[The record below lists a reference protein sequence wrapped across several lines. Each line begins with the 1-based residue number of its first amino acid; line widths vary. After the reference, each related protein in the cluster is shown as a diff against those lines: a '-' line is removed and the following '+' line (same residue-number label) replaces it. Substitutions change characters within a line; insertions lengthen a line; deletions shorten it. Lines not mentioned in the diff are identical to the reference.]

1 MEDKQQHRFKAVL
14 ALLKG
19 EPVSMIIAQFGIC
32 RSDLYKFRERA
43 LTAIREALLDYPRGP
58 KSPHNRLSKEKEKI
72 VKSVCERYPM
82 LSSYQI
88 RERFGSDSPCPRTI
102 QRVRQRLGLPRL
114 PKRAPPQSPAKQ
126 FSSEEKQRIQQFMQS
141 RTHLGALRLSWDV
154 TNILKIPISAATV
167 LRWRREMERNPR
179 IKVVNWQFYE
189 RKHPHSLWHGDVLK
203 LWYLPSG
210 KFVGQLAFMD
220 DYSRGYVACEV
231 TIVPTTHFTIQC
243 LIQAMRQW
251 QVIPKA
257 ILVDNGSE
265 FKGFLLKGF
274 CENLGI
280 RLIHIRP
287 YHPQTNGKLERA
299 FRDDRRDF
307 YGLRKGWSVDALK
320 KDLPNYVYYR
330 NYQRGHWALKGKP
343 AISRMKEQNWLALP
357 SVLNRLEEYAEY
369 ELGQKFVDEDGYV
382 RILGRPAYLS
392 RRFSRQT
399 VKCFETF
406 NGLELRKNGLT
417 VGALPKYQK
426 YRRLYNAFFPERLPK
441 RFVLQRSRELH
452 HHPLI
457 AVA

>member
-141 RTHLGALRLSWDV
+141 YTHLGALRLSWDV
-154 TNILKIPISAATV
+154 INILKIPISAATV
-167 LRWRREMERNPR
+167 LRWRREIGGFVEV
-179 IKVVNWQFYE
+179 KVNWQFYE

-203 LWYLPSG
+203 LWYLPNG

-220 DYSRGYVACEV
+220 DYSRGYVACEL
-231 TIVPTTHFTIQC
+231 TINPTTCFTVLC

-274 CENLGI
+274 CENLDI
-280 RLIHIRP
+280 RLIHIRA

-330 NYQRGHWALKGKP
+330 NYQRGHWALNGSP
-343 AISRMKEQNWLALP
+343 AITRLREQNWMALP
-357 SVLNRLEEYAEY
+357 SVLNRLEDYARY
-369 ELGQKFVDEDGYV
+369 ELGEKSVNVLGYTQL
-382 RILGRPAYLS
+382 LGKPLYIGERY
-392 RRFSRQT
+392 RGKK
-399 VKCFETF
+399 VKCFGTV
-406 NGLELRKNGLT
+406 NGLEIQRVENGSVIGTLPNYYVYRQLRNYQR
-417 VGALPKYQK
+417 PKK
-426 YRRLYNAFFPERLPK
+426 
-441 RFVLQRSRELH
+441 FVLRRSGEVRH
-452 HHPLI
+452 SPRI

>member
-1 MEDKQQHRFKAVL
+1 MEDKQHNRFNAVL
-14 ALLKG
+14 ALLRG
-19 EPVSMIIAQFGIC
+19 EPVSMVIVQFGIC
-32 RSDLYKFRERA
+32 RSDLYKFRRRA
-43 LTAIREALLDYPRGP
+43 LTTMWEALCDSSRGP
-58 KSPHNRLSKEKEKI
+58 NISHNRICKEKEEHIKAM
-72 VKSVCERYPM
+72 CERYPT

-88 RERFGSDSPCPRTI
+88 RERLDSDSPCPRTI

-126 FSSEEKQRIQQFMQS
+126 FSSEEKQQVQQFMQS

-167 LRWRREMERNPR
+167 LRWRRKIDGFVEV
-179 IKVVNWQFYE
+179 KVNWQFYE

-220 DYSRGYVACEV
+220 DYSRGYVACELV
-231 TIVPTTHFTIQC
+231 INPTTLFTVRC
-243 LIQAMRQW
+243 LIEAMRQW

-307 YGLRKGWSVDALK
+307 YSLRKPWFLEFLK
-320 KDLPNYVYYR
+320 RELTDYVYYR
-330 NYQRGHWALKGKP
+330 NYQRGHWALNGSP
-343 AISRMKEQNWLALP
+343 AITRLREQNWMALP
-357 SVLNRLEEYAEY
+357 SVLNRLEDYARY
-369 ELGQKFVDEDGYV
+369 ELGEKSVNVLGYTQL
-382 RILGRPAYLS
+382 LGKPLYIGERY
-392 RRFSRQT
+392 RGKK
-399 VKCFETF
+399 VKCFGTV
-406 NGLELRKNGLT
+406 NGLEIQGVENGSVIGTLPNYYVYRQLRNSER
-417 VGALPKYQK
+417 PKK
-426 YRRLYNAFFPERLPK
+426 
-441 RFVLQRSRELH
+441 FVLRQFGEVRHS
-452 HHPLI
+452 PLI

>member
-1 MEDKQQHRFKAVL
+1 MEDKQQRRFKAML

-19 EPVSMIIAQFGIC
+19 EPVSIVIVQFGIC
-32 RSDLYKFRERA
+32 RSDLYKFRRRA
-43 LTAIREALLDYPRGP
+43 LTAMWEALCDSSSGP
-58 KSPHNRLSKEKEKI
+58 NISHNRICKEKEEHIKAM
-72 VKSVCERYPM
+72 CERYPT

-88 RERFGSDSPCPRTI
+88 RERLDSESPCPRTI

-126 FSSEEKQRIQQFMQS
+126 FSSEEKQRVQQFMQS

-167 LRWRREMERNPR
+167 LRWRREIDRFVEV
-179 IKVVNWQFYE
+179 KVNWQFYE
-189 RKHPHSLWHGDVLK
+189 RQHPHSLWHGDVLK
-203 LWYLPSG
+203 LWYLPNG
-210 KFVGQLAFMD
+210 KFVGQMAFMD

-231 TIVPTTHFTIQC
+231 TMVPTTHFTIQC

-280 RLIHIRP
+280 RLIHIRA

-307 YGLRKGWSVDALK
+307 YGMRKRWSVDALK
-320 KDLPNYVYYR
+320 KDLPDYVYYR
-330 NYQRGHWALKGKP
+330 NYQRGHSALKGKP
-343 AISRMKEQNWLALP
+343 AISRLKEQNWLASP
-357 SVLNRLEEYAEY
+357 SILNRLEEYAER
-369 ELGQKFVDEDGYV
+369 EIESRRVHETGYI
-382 RILGRPAYLS
+382 RILGKSAYIGK
-392 RRFSRQT
+392 RFRGNRMR
-399 VKCFETF
+399 CFETI
-406 NGLELRKNGLT
+406 NGLKICKDGVVIRT
-417 VGALPKYQK
+417 LPKYQE
-426 YRRLYNAFFPERLPK
+426 YRRLHNSYNSDLLPQRL
-441 RFVLQRSRELH
+441 VLQRPEVLRHSPR
-452 HHPLI
+452 I